1 MEGWWEIM
9 KVKNKA
15 YIRSLAKNILNAN
28 KSRRNILL
36 LAIALTSI
44 LFTSLFSVA
53 LGLGKSMETQTMKT
67 IGTISHGSFKD
78 ISDEDVEI
86 LTHDKDIKD
95 FSVREKVGILDDEKV
110 MAELSYMDK
119 KGFEWSLI
127 EKVKGK
133 FPEKENEVFLD
144 ISTAKKLGYK
154 GEIGEEIEVPFKIE
168 KAYTGEVIEKK
179 SDKFIISGTFQ
190 NPIDSN
196 VGVGQIYLSKAYVD
210 KLSIPKNNS
219 DLEVMLNNSF
229 KIGDKLLKIAE
240 RNGYKVADNPGN
252 LSDKEIRIGVNF
264 AYLLSGDSS
273 FDFKTFLPF
282 LAFLILV
289 IVAGYLIINN
299 IFKISVNEDIKLLG
313 LLKTIGMTKPQI
325 KKLVHLESLAV
336 ALPAIIVGDIVGISI
351 GKIILNKI
359 FANNEMLTDVKLS
372 IIVIILIILFSTA
385 FTLLTVFLS
394 VMRPA
399 RYAAKVSPID
409 ASRYNEIQIKKKY
422 KSEDISLGKLARR
435 QVFSNKFRFISIV
448 LSISLSAVILN
459 SVLTYTGNIDLEK
472 GISDVIA
479 TDYNIASPKYFRYMY
494 SGSEDSIKDNFIDEI
509 ENQKGFKAG
518 GALYYYGYEYDYQD
532 IKIEDNKVAPIL
544 LGIDDYLINKQKFID
559 GEFDKDKWQTGN
571 YIIIGEYGDK
581 KSAFKAGDKIKINV
595 KNKIKEVQV
604 MGKVEY
610 NFSIGLRYFPVIK
623 EDVND
628 ESSPTLGLEY
638 IYMNPNEYKELT
650 GDQSIMSYG
659 FDVEDSEKENFDKLL
674 KSFENNPDFSYDS
687 RDLQIKSFKDFK
699 NLIEFV
705 GYSLSIVLFLISVL
719 NFINIIATEIL
730 RNMVNLSILEAIG
743 MTKRNIKKYLIKK
756 NLIYSISSLVFSFIV
771 MLLVDKF
778 ILIDFMAETKWTSYK
793 FVIMPLILV
802 NFVNIIIGII
812 FTGGFYEKHSQN
824 SLVDRIRSL
833 E

>member
-1 MEGWWEIM
+1 M

-15 YIRSLAKNILNAN
+15 YIVRLSKNILNAN

-78 ISDEDVEI
+78 ICDEDVEI

-133 FPEKENEVFLD
+133 FPEKENEVFID
-144 ISTAKKLGYK
+144 TATVKKLGYK

-168 KAYTGEVIEKK
+168 KPYTGEIIEKK

-196 VGVGQIYLSKAYVD
+196 VGVGQVYLSKAYVD
-210 KLSIPKNNS
+210 KLSLPENNN
-219 DLEVMLNNSF
+219 DVEVMLKNSF
-229 KIGDKLLKIAE
+229 MIRNKLLKIAE
-240 RNGYKVADNPGN
+240 RNGYKVVDDPGN
-252 LSDKEIRIGVNF
+252 LSEKEIRIGVNF
-264 AYLLSGDSS
+264 AYIFSGDSS

-351 GKIILNKI
+351 GKVILNKI
-359 FANNEMLTDVKLS
+359 FAKNEMLTDVKLS
-372 IIVIILIILFSTA
+372 LAVIIIIILFSTA

-409 ASRYNEIQIKKKY
+409 ASRYNENKIKKKY

-435 QVFSNKFRFISIV
+435 QVLSNKFRFISIV

-472 GISDVIA
+472 GISDVIV

-494 SGSEDSIKDNFIDEI
+494 LDSEYGIDKKYIDEI
-509 ENQKGFKAG
+509 EKHKGYKSG
-518 GALYYYGYEYDYQD
+518 GALYSSGYEHTYPK
-532 IKIEDNKVAPIL
+532 IKIEDNKVAPL
-544 LGIDDYLINKQKFID
+544 LFAMDDYLINKQKFID
-559 GEFDKDKWQTGN
+559 GDFDKEKWQTGN
-571 YIIIGEYGDK
+571 YIIIGEHGDK
-581 KSAFKAGDKIKINV
+581 KSAFKTGDKIKINV
-595 KNKIKEVQV
+595 KNRVKEVQV
-604 MGKVEY
+604 MGKIMY
-610 NFSIGLRYFPVIK
+610 NFSNGLRYFPVIK
-623 EDVND
+623 EDIKD

-659 FDVEDSEKENFDKLL
+659 FDVADREKENFNKLL

-687 RDLQIKSFKDFK
+687 RDLQIKSTMEFK
-699 NLIEFV
+699 NLIEFA

-719 NFINIIATEIL
+719 NFINVIATEIL

-743 MTKRNIKKYLIKK
+743 MTKKNIKKYLVKK
-756 NLIYSISSLVFSFIV
+756 NLVYSLCGLIFSFLI
-771 MLLVDKF
+771 MLIVDKF
-778 ILIDFMAETKWTSYK
+778 ILMDFMEQTQWTSYK
-793 FVIMPLILV
+793 FVILPLILV
-802 NFVNIIIGII
+802 NLVNIIIGII
-812 FTGGFYEKHSQN
+812 FTGRFYEKHSNN

>member
-1 MEGWWEIM
+1 MESWWKIM

-15 YIRSLAKNILNAN
+15 YIRHLAKNILNAN

-67 IGTISHGSFKD
+67 IGTISHGSFKEL
-78 ISDEDVEI
+78 SDEDVEI

-95 FSVREKVGILDDEKV
+95 FSVREKVGILDDEKIS
-110 MAELSYMDK
+110 AELSYMDK

-133 FPEKENEVFLD
+133 FPEKENDVFIDLA
-144 ISTAKKLGYK
+144 TAKKLGYK
-154 GEIGEEIEVPFKIE
+154 GEIGEEIEIPYSIE
-168 KAYTGEVIEKK
+168 KPYTGEIIEKK

-210 KLSIPKNNS
+210 KLSLTENNK
-219 DLEVMLNNSF
+219 DLEVMLKNSF
-229 KIGDKLLKIAE
+229 MIKDKLLKIAE
-240 RNGYKVADNPGN
+240 RNGYKVADSPGN

-264 AYLLSGDSS
+264 AYIFSGDSS

-325 KKLVHLESLAV
+325 KKLVHLESIA
-336 ALPAIIVGDIVGISI
+336 ASLPSIIVGDIVGISI

-372 IIVIILIILFSTA
+372 LAVIIIIILFSTA

-409 ASRYNEIQIKKKY
+409 ASKYNETMIKKKY

-448 LSISLSAVILN
+448 LSISLSSVILN

-518 GALYYYGYEYDYQD
+518 GALYYYGYEYSYPD
-532 IKIEDNKVAPIL
+532 IKIEDHKVAPIL

-559 GEFDKDKWQTGN
+559 GVFDKEKWQTGN
-571 YIIIGEYGDK
+571 YVIIGEYGDK

-595 KNKIKEVQV
+595 KNKVKEVQV

-610 NFSIGLRYFPVIK
+610 NFSNGLRYFTVIK
-623 EDVND
+623 EDIND
-628 ESSPTLGLEY
+628 ESSPTLSLGY

-674 KSFENNPDFSYDS
+674 KSFENEPGFSYDS

-719 NFINIIATEIL
+719 NFINVIATEIL

-743 MTKRNIKKYLIKK
+743 MTKKNIKKYLVKK
-756 NLIYSISSLVFSFIV
+756 NLIYSLCGLIFSFII
-771 MLLVDKF
+771 MLLVDKY
-778 ILIDFMAETKWTSYK
+778 ILIGFMEQTQWTSYK
-793 FVIMPLILV
+793 FVIMPLIIV

-812 FTGGFYEKHSQN
+812 FTGKFYEKHSQN

>member
-1 MEGWWEIM
+1 MEGWWKIV
-9 KVKNKA
+9 KVKNRA
-15 YIRSLAKNILNAN
+15 YIRRLAKNILNAN

-53 LGLGKSMETQTMKT
+53 LGLGKSMEVQTMKT
-67 IGTISHGSFKD
+67 VGSISHGSFKEL
-78 ISDEDVEI
+78 SDEDVEI

-95 FSVREKVGILDDEKV
+95 FSVREKVGILDDEKIS
-110 MAELSYMDK
+110 AELSYMDK

-133 FPEKENEVFLD
+133 FPEKENDVFIDLA
-144 ISTAKKLGYK
+144 TAKKLGYK
-154 GEIGEEIEVPFKIE
+154 GEIGEEIEIPYSIE
-168 KAYTGEVIEKK
+168 KPYTGEIIEKK

-210 KLSIPKNNS
+210 KLLLPDTNN
-219 DLEVMLNNSF
+219 DMEVMLKNSF
-229 KIGDKLLKIAE
+229 MIKDKLLNIAE
-240 RNGYKVADNPGN
+240 RNGYKVADSPGN

-264 AYLLSGDSS
+264 AYILSKGDNA
-273 FDFKTFLPF
+273 DFLTFLPA
-282 LAFLILV
+282 LLLLFLIM
-289 IVAGYLIINN
+289 IAGFLIINN
-299 IFKISVNEDIKLLG
+299 IFKISVNEDINLIG
-313 LLKTIGMTKPQI
+313 LLKTIGMTKVQV
-325 KKLVHLESLAV
+325 KKLVHLESFIV
-336 ALPAIIVGDIVGISI
+336 SIPSIIIGNAIGISI

-359 FANNEMLTDVKLS
+359 FSTNVMLANINLS
-372 IIVIILIILFSTA
+372 LALILLVILFSTI

-394 VMRPA
+394 VMSPA
-399 RYAAKVSPID
+399 KYAAKISPID
-409 ASRYNEIQIKKKY
+409 ASKYNETQVKKKY
-422 KSEDISLGKLARR
+422 KSNSISLGKLAKR
-435 QVFSNKFRFISIV
+435 QVFSNKFRFVSIV
-448 LSISLSAVILN
+448 LSMSLSAVILN
-459 SVLTYTGNIDLEK
+459 SVLTYTSNIDLEK
-472 GISDVIA
+472 GISDVIV

-494 SGSEDSIKDNFIDEI
+494 SGSEDGINEKYIGEI
-509 ENQKGFKAG
+509 ENHKGFKSG
-518 GALYYYGYEYDYQD
+518 GALYSYGYEYTYPV

-544 LGIDDYLINKQKFID
+544 LGIDDYLINKQKIID
-559 GEFDKDKWQTGN
+559 GEFDKEKWQTGN
-571 YIIIGEYGDK
+571 YVIIGEYEDK
-581 KSAFKAGDKIKINV
+581 KSAFKAGDKIKIKV
-595 KNKIKEVQV
+595 KNSIKEVQI
-604 MGKVEY
+604 MGKINY
-610 NFSIGLRYFPVIK
+610 NFSDGLRYYPIIQENQF
-623 EDVND
+623 D
-628 ESSPTLGLEY
+628 ESSPELDLEY
-638 IYMNPNEYKELT
+638 FYLNPNLYKELT
-650 GDQSIMSYG
+650 GDNSIMSYG

-674 KSFENNPDFSYDS
+674 KSFENEPGFSYDS

-743 MTKRNIKKYLIKK
+743 MTKQNIKKYLIKK

-771 MLLVDKF
+771 MLLVNKF

-793 FVIMPLILV
+793 FVITPLILV
-802 NFVNIIIGII
+802 NLINIIIGII
-812 FTGGFYEKHSQN
+812 FTGRFYEKHSQN

>member
-1 MEGWWEIM
+1 MESWWEKM

-15 YIRSLAKNILNAN
+15 YIRRLAKSILNAN

-67 IGTISHGSFKD
+67 IGTISHGSFKEL
-78 ISDEDVEI
+78 SDEDINI
-86 LTHDKDIKD
+86 LSKDKDIKE
-95 FSVREKVGILDDEKV
+95 FSIREKVGILDDEKIS
-110 MAELSYMDK
+110 AELSYIDK
-119 KGFEWSLI
+119 NGYKWSLI

-133 FPEKENEVFLD
+133 FPEKENDVFIDLA
-144 ISTAKKLGYK
+144 TAKKLGYK
-154 GEIGEEIEVPFKIE
+154 GEIGEEIEVPYNIE
-168 KAYTGEVIEKK
+168 KPYTGEITEKK
-179 SDKFIISGTFQ
+179 SEKFIISGTFQ

-210 KLSIPKNNS
+210 KLSLPENNK
-219 DLEVMLNNSF
+219 DLEVMLKNAF
-229 KIGDKLLKIAE
+229 MIRDKLLKIAE
-240 RNGYKVADNPGN
+240 RNGYKVVDDPGN
-252 LSDKEIRIGVNF
+252 LSDKEIGIGVNF

-273 FDFKTFLPF
+273 FDFKTFIPF

-325 KKLVHLESLAV
+325 KKLIHLESIA
-336 ALPAIIVGDIVGISI
+336 ASLPSIIVGDIVGISI
-351 GKIILNKI
+351 GKVILNKI

-372 IIVIILIILFSTA
+372 LMVIILIILFSTA

-399 RYAAKVSPID
+399 KYAAKVSPID
-409 ASRYNEIQIKKKY
+409 ASRYNETTIKKKY
-422 KSEDISLGKLARR
+422 MSENISLGKLASR

-494 SGSEDSIKDNFIDEI
+494 SGSEDGIKDNFIDEI

-518 GALYYYGYEYDYQD
+518 GALYYYGYEYAYPD
-532 IKIEDNKVAPIL
+532 IKIENNKVAPIL
-544 LGIDDYLINKQKFID
+544 LGIDDYLINKQKIID
-559 GEFDKDKWQTGN
+559 GEFDKEKWQTGN
-571 YIIIGEYGDK
+571 YVIIGEKIKNNSDYK
-581 KSAFKAGDKIKINV
+581 TGDKIKINV
-595 KNKIKEVQV
+595 KNRVKEVQV

-610 NFSIGLRYFPVIK
+610 NFSNGLRYFPVIK
-623 EDVND
+623 EDIND

-650 GDQSIMSYG
+650 GDNSIMSYG

-674 KSFENNPDFSYDS
+674 KSFENEPGFSYDS

-719 NFINIIATEIL
+719 NFINVIATEIL

-743 MTKRNIKKYLIKK
+743 MTKKNIKKYLVKK
-756 NLIYSISSLVFSFIV
+756 NLIYSLCGLVFSLII

-778 ILIDFMAETKWTSYK
+778 ILIDFMEQTQWTSYK

-812 FTGGFYEKHSQN
+812 FTGRFYEKHSQN

>member
-1 MEGWWEIM
+1 M

-15 YIRSLAKNILNAN
+15 YIRRLAKKILNAN

-67 IGTISHGSFKD
+67 VGTISHGSFKD
-78 ISDEDVEI
+78 ICDEDVEI

-127 EKVKGK
+127 EKFKGE
-133 FPEKENEVFLD
+133 FPEKDNQVFID
-144 ISTAKKLGYK
+144 IATAKKLGYK
-154 GEIGEEIEVPFKIE
+154 GEIGEEIEVPFTIE
-168 KAYTGEVIEKK
+168 KPYTGEIIEKK

-210 KLSIPKNNS
+210 KLSLPENNN
-219 DLEVMLNNSF
+219 DVEVMLKNSF
-229 KIGDKLLKIAE
+229 MIRDKLLKIAE
-240 RNGYKVADNPGN
+240 RNAYKVVDDPGN

-264 AYLLSGDSS
+264 AYIFSDDSS

-325 KKLVHLESLAV
+325 KKLIHLESLAV

-372 IIVIILIILFSTA
+372 LMVIILIILFSTA

-409 ASRYNEIQIKKKY
+409 ASRYNETTIKRKY

-472 GISDVIA
+472 GISDVIV

-494 SGSEDSIKDNFIDEI
+494 LDSEYGIDKKYIDEI
-509 ENQKGFKAG
+509 EKHKGYKSG
-518 GALYYYGYEYDYQD
+518 GALYSSGYEHTYPK
-532 IKIEDNKVAPIL
+532 IKIEDNKVAPL
-544 LGIDDYLINKQKFID
+544 LFGMDDYLINKQKFID
-559 GEFDKDKWQTGN
+559 GEFDKEKWQTGN
-571 YIIIGEYGDK
+571 YIIVGEYANK
-581 KSAFKAGDKIKINV
+581 KSAFKSGDKIKINV
-595 KNKIKEVQV
+595 NNKVKEVQV
-604 MGKVEY
+604 MGKFEY
-610 NFSIGLRYFPVIK
+610 NFSNGLRYFPVIK
-623 EDVND
+623 EDIND
-628 ESSPTLGLEY
+628 ESSPTLDLEY
-638 IYMNPNEYKELT
+638 IYMNPNEYSKLT
-650 GDQSIMSYG
+650 GDKSIMSYG

-674 KSFENNPDFSYDS
+674 KTFENEPDFSYDS
-687 RDLQIKSFKDFK
+687 RDLQIKSTMEFK
-699 NLIEFV
+699 NLIEFA

-719 NFINIIATEIL
+719 NFINVIATEIL

-743 MTKRNIKKYLIKK
+743 MTKKNIKKYLVKK

-771 MLLVDKF
+771 MLLVNKF
-778 ILIDFMAETKWTSYK
+778 ILIDFMEQTQWTSYK

-802 NFVNIIIGII
+802 NFVNIIIGIL
-812 FTGGFYEKHSQN
+812 FTGRFYEKHSQN

>member
-1 MEGWWEIM
+1 M

-15 YIRSLAKNILNAN
+15 YIVRLSKSILNAN

-67 IGTISHGSFKD
+67 VGTISHGSFKEL
-78 ISDEDVEI
+78 S
-86 LTHDKDIKD
+86 DKDINILSKD
-95 FSVREKVGILDDEKV
+95 KDLKKFSIREKVGILDDEKIS
-110 MAELSYMDK
+110 AELSYMDK

-133 FPEKENEVFLD
+133 FPEKENEIFIDLA
-144 ISTAKKLGYK
+144 TAKKLGYK
-154 GEIGEEIEVPFKIE
+154 GEIGEVIEVPFNIE
-168 KAYTGEVIEKK
+168 KPYTGEIIEKK

-190 NPIDSN
+190 SPIDSN

-210 KLSIPKNNS
+210 KLSLPENNK
-219 DLEVMLNNSF
+219 DVEVMLKNSF
-229 KIGDKLLKIAE
+229 MIRDKLLKIAE
-240 RNGYKVADNPGN
+240 RNGYKVADNLGN
-252 LSDKEIRIGVNF
+252 LSGNEIRIGVNF
-264 AYLLSGDSS
+264 AYLFSGDSS
-273 FDFKTFLPF
+273 VDFNTFLPY

-289 IVAGYLIINN
+289 MVAGYLIINN

-372 IIVIILIILFSTA
+372 LMVIILIILFSTA

-409 ASRYNEIQIKKKY
+409 ASRYNETTIKKKY
-422 KSEDISLGKLARR
+422 KSENISLGKLARR

-459 SVLTYTGNIDLEK
+459 SVLTYTSNIDLEK
-472 GISDVIA
+472 GISDVIV

-494 SGSEDSIKDNFIDEI
+494 SGSEDGIKDNFIDEI

-518 GALYYYGYEYDYQD
+518 GALYYYGYEYAYPD

-544 LGIDDYLINKQKFID
+544 LGIDDYLINKEKFIE
-559 GEFDKDKWQTGN
+559 GEFNKDKYNNGS
-571 YIIIGEYGDK
+571 YVIVGEDSDK
-581 KSAFKAGDKIKINV
+581 KSSFKAGDKIKIKV
-595 KNKIKEVQV
+595 KNSIKEVQII
-604 MGKVEY
+604 GKINY
-610 NFSIGLRYFPVIK
+610 NFSNGLRYYPIIQENQF
-623 EDVND
+623 D
-628 ESSPTLGLEY
+628 ESSPELDLEY
-638 IYMNPNEYKELT
+638 FYLNPNLYKELT
-650 GDQSIMSYG
+650 GDKSIMSYG
-659 FDVEDSEKENFDKLL
+659 FDVADREKENFDKLL
-674 KSFENNPDFSYDS
+674 KSFENEPGFSYDS
-687 RDLQIKSFKDFK
+687 RDLQIKSTMEFK
-699 NLIEFV
+699 NLIEFA
-705 GYSLSIVLFLISVL
+705 GYSLSIVLFLISAL
-719 NFINIIATEIL
+719 NFINVIATEIL

-743 MTKRNIKKYLIKK
+743 MTKKNIKKYLVKK
-756 NLIYSISSLVFSFIV
+756 NLIYSLCGLVFSFII
-771 MLLVDKF
+771 MLLVDKY
-778 ILIDFMAETKWTSYK
+778 ILIDFMEQTKWTSYK

-802 NFVNIIIGII
+802 NLVNIIIGII
-812 FTGGFYEKHSQN
+812 FTDRFYEKHSQN

>member
-1 MEGWWEIM
+1 M

-15 YIRSLAKNILNAN
+15 YIRHLAKNILNAN

-67 IGTISHGSFKD
+67 VGSISHGSFKEL
-78 ISDEDVEI
+78 SDEDVEI

-95 FSVREKVGILDDEKV
+95 FSVRKKVGILDDEKIS
-110 MAELSYMDK
+110 AELSYMDK

-133 FPEKENEVFLD
+133 FPEKENDVFIDLA
-144 ISTAKKLGYK
+144 TAKKLGYK
-154 GEIGEEIEVPFKIE
+154 GEIGEEIEIPYSIE
-168 KAYTGEVIEKK
+168 KPYTGEIIEKK

-210 KLSIPKNNS
+210 KLLLPDTNN
-219 DLEVMLNNSF
+219 DMEVMLKNSF
-229 KIGDKLLKIAE
+229 MIKDKLLKIAD
-240 RNGYKVADNPGN
+240 RNGYKVADSPGN

-264 AYLLSGDSS
+264 AYILSRGDNA
-273 FDFKTFLPF
+273 DFLIFLPA
-282 LAFLILV
+282 LLLLILV
-289 IVAGYLIINN
+289 MIAGFLIINN
-299 IFKISVNEDIKLLG
+299 IFKISVNEDINLIG
-313 LLKTIGMTKPQI
+313 LLKTIGMTKVQV
-325 KKLVHLESLAV
+325 KKLVHLESFIV
-336 ALPAIIVGDIVGISI
+336 SIPSIIIGNAIGISI

-359 FANNEMLTDVKLS
+359 FSTNVMLANINLS
-372 IIVIILIILFSTA
+372 LALILLVILFSTI
-385 FTLLTVFLS
+385 FTLLTVLLS

-409 ASRYNEIQIKKKY
+409 ASKYNETQVKKKY
-422 KSEDISLGKLARR
+422 KSNSISLGKLAKR

-448 LSISLSAVILN
+448 ISISLSAVILN

-494 SGSEDSIKDNFIDEI
+494 SGSEDGIKDNFIDKI

-518 GALYYYGYEYDYQD
+518 GALYSYGYEYSFPS
-532 IKIEDNKVAPIL
+532 IKIEDHKVAPIL
-544 LGIDDYLINKQKFID
+544 FGMDEFLINKQKFID

-571 YIIIGEYGDK
+571 YVIIGEYGDK
-581 KSAFKAGDKIKINV
+581 KSAFKAGDKIKIKV
-595 KNKIKEVQV
+595 KNSIKEVQI
-604 MGKVEY
+604 MGKINY
-610 NFSIGLRYFPVIK
+610 NFSDGLRYYPIIQENQF
-623 EDVND
+623 D
-628 ESSPTLGLEY
+628 ESSPELDLEY
-638 IYMNPNEYKELT
+638 FYLNPNLYKELT
-650 GDQSIMSYG
+650 GDNSIMSYG
-659 FDVEDSEKENFDKLL
+659 FDVEDNEKENFDKLL
-674 KSFENNPDFSYDS
+674 KSFENEPGFSYDS

-719 NFINIIATEIL
+719 NFINVIATEIL

-743 MTKRNIKKYLIKK
+743 TTKKNIKKYLVKK
-756 NLIYSISSLVFSFIV
+756 NLIYSLCGLVFSFII
-771 MLLVDKF
+771 MLLVDKY
-778 ILIDFMAETKWTSYK
+778 ILIGFMEQTKWTSYK

-802 NFVNIIIGII
+802 NLVNIIIGII
-812 FTGGFYEKHSQN
+812 FTGKFYEKHSQN
-824 SLVDRIRSL
+824 SLVERIRSL

>member
-1 MEGWWEIM
+1 M

-15 YIRSLAKNILNAN
+15 YIRHLAKSILNAN

-67 IGTISHGSFKD
+67 IGTISHGSFKEL
-78 ISDEDVEI
+78 SDEDVEI

-95 FSVREKVGILDDEKV
+95 FSVREKVGILDDEKIS
-110 MAELSYMDK
+110 AELSYMDK

-127 EKVKGK
+127 EKVKGR
-133 FPEKENEVFLD
+133 FPEKENDVFIDLA
-144 ISTAKKLGYK
+144 TAKKLGYK
-154 GEIGEEIEVPFKIE
+154 GEIGEEIEIPYSIE
-168 KAYTGEVIEKK
+168 KPYTGEIIEKK

-219 DLEVMLNNSF
+219 DLGVMLNNSF

-240 RNGYKVADNPGN
+240 RNGYKVVDNPGN
-252 LSDKEIRIGVNF
+252 LSEKEIRIGVNF

-325 KKLVHLESLAV
+325 KRLIHLESLAV
-336 ALPAIIVGDIVGISI
+336 ALPSIIIGDIIGISI

-359 FANNEMLTDVKLS
+359 FASNEMLTDVKLS
-372 IIVIILIILFSTA
+372 LTVMVLIILFSTA

-409 ASRYNEIQIKKKY
+409 ASRYNETTIKKKY

-472 GISDVIA
+472 GISDVIV

-494 SGSEDSIKDNFIDEI
+494 SGSEDGIKDNFIDEI

-518 GALYYYGYEYDYQD
+518 GALYYYGYEYAYPD

-544 LGIDDYLINKQKFID
+544 FGIDDYLINKYNITD
-559 GEFDKDKWQTGN
+559 GDYDKDKWQRGN
-571 YIIIGEYGDK
+571 YVIIGEKIRNDSDYK
-581 KSAFKAGDKIKINV
+581 IGDKIRINV
-595 KNKIKEVQV
+595 NNKIKEVQV

-610 NFSIGLRYFPVIK
+610 NFSNGLRYFPVIK
-623 EDVND
+623 EDIND

-638 IYMNPNEYKELT
+638 IYMNPNEYKELI
-650 GDQSIMSYG
+650 GDKSIMSYG
-659 FDVEDSEKENFDKLL
+659 FDVEDSENENFDKLL

-743 MTKRNIKKYLIKK
+743 MTKQNIKKYLIKK

-771 MLLVDKF
+771 MLLVNKF

-802 NFVNIIIGII
+802 NLVNIIIGII
-812 FTGGFYEKHSQN
+812 FTGRFYEKHSQN

>member
-1 MEGWWEIM
+1 MR
-9 KVKNKA
+9 VKNKA
-15 YIRSLAKNILNAN
+15 YIRRLSKSILNAN

-67 IGTISHGSFKD
+67 IGTISHGSFKELSDKD
-78 ISDEDVEI
+78 ISI
-86 LTHDKDIKD
+86 LSKDKDIKE
-95 FSVREKVGILDDEKV
+95 FSIREKVGILDDEKIS
-110 MAELSYMDK
+110 AELSYIDNN
-119 KGFEWSLI
+119 GFEWSLI

-133 FPEKENEVFLD
+133 FPEKENDVFIDLA
-144 ISTAKKLGYK
+144 TAKKLGYK
-154 GEIGEEIEVPFKIE
+154 GEIGEEIEVPFTIE
-168 KAYTGEVIEKK
+168 KPYTGEIIEKK
-179 SDKFIISGTFQ
+179 TDKFIISGTFQ

-210 KLSIPKNNS
+210 KLSLPQNNN
-219 DLEVMLNNSF
+219 DVEVMLKNSF
-229 KIGDKLLKIAE
+229 MIRDKLLKIAE
-240 RNGYKVADNPGN
+240 RNGYKVVDDPGN
-252 LSDKEIRIGVNF
+252 LSYKEIRIGVNF

-351 GKIILNKI
+351 GKVILNKI

-372 IIVIILIILFSTA
+372 LMVIILIILFSTV

-409 ASRYNEIQIKKKY
+409 ASRYNETTIKKKY
-422 KSEDISLGKLARR
+422 KSENISLSKLARR

-494 SGSEDSIKDNFIDEI
+494 SGSEDGIKDNFIDEI
-509 ENQKGFKAG
+509 ENQKGFKEG
-518 GALYYYGYEYDYQD
+518 GALYYYGYEYSYPD
-532 IKIEDNKVAPIL
+532 IKIEDHKVAPIL

-559 GEFDKDKWQTGN
+559 GVFDKEKWQTGN
-571 YIIIGEYGDK
+571 YVIIGEYGDK

-595 KNKIKEVQV
+595 KNKVKEVQV
-604 MGKVEY
+604 MGKIMY
-610 NFSIGLRYFPVIK
+610 NFSNGLRYFPVIK
-623 EDVND
+623 EDKNN
-628 ESSPTLGLEY
+628 ELSPTLNLEY

-659 FDVEDSEKENFDKLL
+659 FDVEDNEKENFDKLL
-674 KSFENNPDFSYDS
+674 KSFENEPGFSYDS
-687 RDLQIKSFKDFK
+687 RDLQIKSTMEFKS
-699 NLIEFV
+699 LIEFA

-719 NFINIIATEIL
+719 NFINVIATEIL

-743 MTKRNIKKYLIKK
+743 MTKKNIKKYLVKK
-756 NLIYSISSLVFSFIV
+756 NLIYSLCGLIFSFLI

-778 ILIDFMAETKWTSYK
+778 ILMDFMEQTQWTSYK

-802 NFVNIIIGII
+802 NSVNIIIGII
-812 FTGGFYEKHSQN
+812 FTGRFYEKHSNN

>member
-1 MEGWWEIM
+1 MEGWWEKM

-15 YIRSLAKNILNAN
+15 YIVRLSKNILNAN

-67 IGTISHGSFKD
+67 VGSISHGSFKELSNKD
-78 ISDEDVEI
+78 IEVLSK
-86 LTHDKDIKD
+86 DKDIKE
-95 FSVREKVGILDDEKV
+95 FSIIEKVGILDDEKIT
-110 MAELSYMDK
+110 AELSYMDK
-119 KGFEWSLI
+119 NGFEWSLI

-133 FPEKENEVFLD
+133 LPEKEKDVFIDLA
-144 ISTAKKLGYK
+144 TAKKLGYK
-154 GEIGEEIEVPFKIE
+154 GEIGEEIEIPYNIE
-168 KAYTGEVIEKK
+168 KPYIGEIIEKR
-179 SDKFIISGTFQ
+179 SEKFIISGTFQ
-190 NPIDSN
+190 NPINSN

-210 KLSIPKNNS
+210 KLSLPENNK
-219 DLEVMLNNSF
+219 DLEVILKNSF
-229 KIGDKLLKIAE
+229 MIRDKLLKIAD
-240 RNGYKVADNPGN
+240 RNGYKVADNPGV
-252 LSDKEIRIGVNF
+252 LLDKEVRIGVNF
-264 AYLLSGDSS
+264 AYLLSGDNS
-273 FDFKTFLPF
+273 FDFNTFLPY

-289 IVAGYLIINN
+289 MVAGYLIINN

-325 KKLVHLESLAV
+325 KKLVHLQSIAASL
-336 ALPAIIVGDIVGISI
+336 PSIIVGDIVGISI

-372 IIVIILIILFSTA
+372 LTVIILIILFSTV

-394 VMRPA
+394 VMKPA

-409 ASRYNEIQIKKKY
+409 ASRYNETTIKKKY
-422 KSEDISLGKLARR
+422 KSENISLGKLARR
-435 QVFSNKFRFISIV
+435 QVFSNKFRFISII
-448 LSISLSAVILN
+448 LSMSLSAVILN

-472 GISDVIA
+472 GISDVIS

-494 SGSEDSIKDNFIDEI
+494 LGSEEGIDKTFIDKI

-518 GALYYYGYEYDYQD
+518 GALYYYGYEYAYPS

-559 GEFDKDKWQTGN
+559 GEFDKNKWKTGN
-571 YIIIGEYGDK
+571 YVIIGEYGDK
-581 KSAFKAGDKIKINV
+581 KSSFKTGDKIKINV

-604 MGKVEY
+604 MGKFEY
-610 NFSIGLRYFPVIK
+610 NFSNGLRYFPVIK
-623 EDVND
+623 ENIND
-628 ESSPTLGLEY
+628 QSSPTLGLEY
-638 IYMNPNEYKELT
+638 IYMNPNEYNKLT
-650 GDQSIMSYG
+650 GDESIMSYG
-659 FDVEDSEKENFDKLL
+659 FDVEDSEKENFDELL
-674 KSFENNPDFSYDS
+674 KSFENDPGFSYDS
-687 RDLQIKSFKDFK
+687 RELQIKSIMDFK
-699 NLIEFV
+699 NLIEFA

-719 NFINIIATEIL
+719 NFINVIATEIL

-743 MTKRNIKKYLIKK
+743 MTKKNIKKYLVKK
-756 NLIYSISSLVFSFIV
+756 NLIYSLCGLVFSFII
-771 MLLVDKF
+771 MLLVDKY
-778 ILIDFMAETKWTSYK
+778 ILIGFMEQTKWTSYK

-802 NFVNIIIGII
+802 NCVNIIIGIL
-812 FTGGFYEKHSQN
+812 FTGRFYKKHSQN

>member
-1 MEGWWEIM
+1 MESWWKIM

-15 YIRSLAKNILNAN
+15 YIRHLAKNILNTN

-53 LGLGKSMETQTMKT
+53 LGLGKSMENQTMKT
-67 IGTISHGSFKD
+67 IGTISHGSFKEL
-78 ISDEDVEI
+78 S
-86 LTHDKDIKD
+86 DKDINILSKD
-95 FSVREKVGILDDEKV
+95 KDIEELSIIEKVGILDDEKV

-133 FPEKENEVFLD
+133 FPEKENDVFIDLA
-144 ISTAKKLGYK
+144 TAKKLGYK
-154 GEIGEEIEVPFKIE
+154 GEIGEEIEVPFTIE
-168 KAYTGEVIEKK
+168 KPYTGEIIKNRSE
-179 SDKFIISGTFQ
+179 KFIISGTFQ

-196 VGVGQIYLSKAYVD
+196 VGVGQIYLSKAYID
-210 KLSIPKNNS
+210 KLLLPENNK
-219 DLEVMLNNSF
+219 DLEVMLKNSF
-229 KIGDKLLKIAE
+229 MIRDKLLKIAE
-240 RNGYKVADNPGN
+240 RNGYKVVDYPGN

-289 IVAGYLIINN
+289 MVAGYLIINN

-325 KKLVHLESLAV
+325 KKLVHLESLA
-336 ALPAIIVGDIVGISI
+336 ASLPAIIVGDIVGISI
-351 GKIILNKI
+351 GKVILNKI
-359 FANNEMLTDVKLS
+359 FASNEMLIDVKLS
-372 IIVIILIILFSTA
+372 LAVIILIILFSTA

-409 ASRYNEIQIKKKY
+409 ASRYNEIEIKKKY

-472 GISDVIA
+472 GVSDVIT

-494 SGSEDSIKDNFIDEI
+494 LGSEEGIDKKFIDEI
-509 ENQKGFKAG
+509 ENYKGFKSG
-518 GALYYYGYEYDYQD
+518 GALYSSGYEHTYPK
-532 IKIEDNKVAPIL
+532 IKIEDNKVAPL
-544 LGIDDYLINKQKFID
+544 LFGMDDYLINKQKFID
-559 GEFDKDKWQTGN
+559 GDFDKEKWQTGN
-571 YIIIGEYGDK
+571 YIIIGEQGDK
-581 KSAFKAGDKIKINV
+581 KSAFKTGDRIKINV
-595 KNKIKEVQV
+595 KNKVKEVQV
-604 MGKVEY
+604 MGKIDY
-610 NFSIGLRYFPVIK
+610 NFSNGLRYFLVVK
-623 EDVND
+623 EDIND

-638 IYMNPNEYKELT
+638 IYMNPTEYKELT
-650 GDQSIMSYG
+650 GDRSIMSYG

-674 KSFENNPDFSYDS
+674 KSFENESGFSYDS

-699 NLIEFV
+699 NLIEFA

-719 NFINIIATEIL
+719 NFINVIATEIL

-743 MTKRNIKKYLIKK
+743 MTKKNIKKYLVKK
-756 NLIYSISSLVFSFIV
+756 NLIYSLGGLVFSFII
-771 MLLVDKF
+771 MLLVDKY
-778 ILIDFMAETKWTSYK
+778 ILIGFMEQTKWTSYK

-812 FTGGFYEKHSQN
+812 FTGRFYEKHSRD
-824 SLVDRIRSL
+824 SLVDRIRDL
-833 E
+833 

>member
-67 IGTISHGSFKD
+67 VGTISHGSFKD
-78 ISDEDVEI
+78 ISDEDIEI
-86 LTHDKDIKD
+86 LTQDKDIKD

-133 FPEKENEVFLD
+133 FPEKENQVFID
-144 ISTAKKLGYK
+144 IATAKKLGYK

-168 KAYTGEVIEKK
+168 KAYTGEIIEKK

-210 KLSIPKNNS
+210 KLSLPENNN
-219 DLEVMLNNSF
+219 DVEVMLKNSF
-229 KIGDKLLKIAE
+229 MIRDKLLKIAE
-240 RNGYKVADNPGN
+240 RNGYKVVDDPGN
-252 LSDKEIRIGVNF
+252 LSEKEIRIGVNF
-264 AYLLSGDSS
+264 AYIFSGDSS

-351 GKIILNKI
+351 GKVILNKI

-372 IIVIILIILFSTA
+372 LAVIIIIILFSTA

-409 ASRYNEIQIKKKY
+409 ASKYNETTIKKKY
-422 KSEDISLGKLARR
+422 KSENISLSKLARR

-494 SGSEDSIKDNFIDEI
+494 SGSEDGIKDNFIDEI

-518 GALYYYGYEYDYQD
+518 GALYYYGYEYDYPD

-581 KSAFKAGDKIKINV
+581 KSAFKLGDKIKINV
-595 KNKIKEVQV
+595 NNKVKEVQV

-610 NFSIGLRYFPVIK
+610 NFSNGLRYFSVIK
-623 EDVND
+623 EDIND
-628 ESSPTLGLEY
+628 ESSPTLDLEY

-650 GDQSIMSYG
+650 GDKSIMSYG
-659 FDVEDSEKENFDKLL
+659 FDVEDSEKENFDNLL
-674 KSFENNPDFSYDS
+674 KTFENEPDFSYDS
-687 RDLQIKSFKDFK
+687 RDLQIKSTMEFK
-699 NLIEFV
+699 NLIEFA
-705 GYSLSIVLFLISVL
+705 GYSLSIVLFLISVF
-719 NFINIIATEIL
+719 NFINVIATEIL

-743 MTKRNIKKYLIKK
+743 MTKKNIKKYLVKK
-756 NLIYSISSLVFSFIV
+756 NLIYSLCGLVFSFII

-778 ILIDFMAETKWTSYK
+778 ILMDFMEQTQWTSYK
-793 FVIMPLILV
+793 FIIMPLILV

-812 FTGGFYEKHSQN
+812 FTGKFYEKHSQN

>member
-67 IGTISHGSFKD
+67 IGTISHGSFKEL
-78 ISDEDVEI
+78 SDKDVKI
-86 LTHDKDIKD
+86 LAHDKDIKN
-95 FSVREKVGILDDEKV
+95 FSIRDKVGILDDEKV
-110 MAELSYMDK
+110 SAELSYMDK

-127 EKVKGK
+127 EKIKGK
-133 FPEKENEVFLD
+133 FPEKENEIFID

-168 KAYTGEVIEKK
+168 KPYTGEIIEKK

-210 KLSIPKNNS
+210 KLSLPENNK
-219 DLEVMLNNSF
+219 DVEVMLNNSF
-229 KIGDKLLKIAE
+229 MIRDKLLKIAE
-240 RNGYKVADNPGN
+240 RNGYKVVDDPGN

-264 AYLLSGDSS
+264 AYLLSGDKS
-273 FDFKTFLPF
+273 FDFNTFLPY

-289 IVAGYLIINN
+289 MVAGYLIINN

-325 KKLVHLESLAV
+325 KRLVHFESLAV
-336 ALPAIIVGDIVGISI
+336 ALPSIIVGDIVGISI

-359 FANNEMLTDVKLS
+359 FVSNEMLTNVKLS
-372 IIVIILIILFSTA
+372 PAVIILIILFSTA

-409 ASRYNEIQIKKKY
+409 ASRYNEIEIINKY

-472 GISDVIA
+472 GISDVII

-494 SGSEDSIKDNFIDEI
+494 LGSEEGIDKKFIDEI
-509 ENQKGFKAG
+509 ENHKGFKG
-518 GALYYYGYEYDYQD
+518 GGSLYYYGYEYDYPD
-532 IKIEDNKVAPIL
+532 IKIEDYKVAPIL
-544 LGIDDYLINKQKFID
+544 FVIDDYLISKQKIID
-559 GEFDKDKWQTGN
+559 GEFDKEKWQRGN

-581 KSAFKAGDKIKINV
+581 KSEFKTGDKIKINL

-604 MGKVEY
+604 MGKFEY
-610 NFSIGLRYFPVIK
+610 NFSNGLRYFPVIK
-623 EDVND
+623 EDIND
-628 ESSPTLGLEY
+628 ESSPTLSLEY
-638 IYMNPNEYKELT
+638 IYMNSNLYKELI

-659 FDVEDSEKENFDKLL
+659 FDVANSEKENFDKLL

-719 NFINIIATEIL
+719 NFINVISTEIL

-743 MTKRNIKKYLIKK
+743 MTKKNIKKYLVKK
-756 NLIYSISSLVFSFIV
+756 NLIYSLCGLVFSFII

-778 ILIDFMAETKWTSYK
+778 ILMDFMEQTQWTSYK
-793 FVIMPLILV
+793 FVIMPLIIV

-812 FTGGFYEKHSQN
+812 FTGRFYEKHSQN

>member
-1 MEGWWEIM
+1 MEGWWKIM

-15 YIRSLAKNILNAN
+15 YIRRLAKNILNAN

-67 IGTISHGSFKD
+67 IGTISHGSFKELSDKD
-78 ISDEDVEI
+78 ISI
-86 LTHDKDIKD
+86 LSKDKDIKE
-95 FSVREKVGILDDEKV
+95 FSIREKVGILDDEKIS
-110 MAELSYMDK
+110 AELSYIDNN
-119 KGFEWSLI
+119 GFEWSLI

-133 FPEKENEVFLD
+133 FPEKENDVFIDLA
-144 ISTAKKLGYK
+144 TAKKLGYK
-154 GEIGEEIEVPFKIE
+154 GEIGEEIEVPFTIE
-168 KAYTGEVIEKK
+168 KPYTGEIIKK
-179 SDKFIISGTFQ
+179 RSDKFIISGTFQ

-210 KLSIPKNNS
+210 KLSLPENNK
-219 DLEVMLNNSF
+219 DLEVMLKNSF
-229 KIGDKLLKIAE
+229 MIRDKLIKIAE
-240 RNGYKVADNPGN
+240 RNGYKVVDDPGN

-264 AYLLSGDSS
+264 AYIFSGDSS

-289 IVAGYLIINN
+289 MVAGYLIINN

-336 ALPAIIVGDIVGISI
+336 ALPSIIIGDIIGISI

-359 FANNEMLTDVKLS
+359 FASNEMLTDVKLS
-372 IIVIILIILFSTA
+372 LTVMVLIILFSTA

-409 ASRYNEIQIKKKY
+409 ASRYNETTIKKKY
-422 KSEDISLGKLARR
+422 KSENISLGKLARR

-472 GISDVIA
+472 GISDVIV

-494 SGSEDSIKDNFIDEI
+494 SGRDDEINKDFIDEI
-509 ENQKGFKAG
+509 EDQKGFKAG
-518 GALYYYGYEYDYQD
+518 GALYSYGYEYDYPD
-532 IKIEDNKVAPIL
+532 IKIEDHKVAPIL
-544 LGIDDYLINKQKFID
+544 LGIDDYLIDKQKFID
-559 GEFDKDKWQTGN
+559 GEFDKEKWQTGN
-571 YIIIGEYGDK
+571 YIIIGEFGNK
-581 KSAFKAGDKIKINV
+581 KSSFKAGDKIKINL
-595 KNKIKEVQV
+595 KNKVKKVQV

-610 NFSIGLRYFPVIK
+610 NFSNGLRYFPVIK
-623 EDVND
+623 EDIND

-638 IYMNPNEYKELT
+638 IYMKPNEYKELT
-650 GDQSIMSYG
+650 GDKSIMSYG

-674 KSFENNPDFSYDS
+674 KTFENEPDFSYDS

-719 NFINIIATEIL
+719 NFINVIATEIL

-743 MTKRNIKKYLIKK
+743 MTKKNIKKYLVKK
-756 NLIYSISSLVFSFIV
+756 NLIYSLCGLVFSFII
-771 MLLVDKF
+771 MLLVDNF
-778 ILIDFMAETKWTSYK
+778 ILMDFMAATKWTSYK

-812 FTGGFYEKHSQN
+812 FTGRFYEKHSQN

>member
-1 MEGWWEIM
+1 M

-15 YIRSLAKNILNAN
+15 YIRHLAKNILNVN

-67 IGTISHGSFKD
+67 IGTISHGSFKEL
-78 ISDEDVEI
+78 SDEDVEI

-95 FSVREKVGILDDEKV
+95 FSVREKVGILDDEKIS
-110 MAELSYMDK
+110 AELSYMDK

-133 FPEKENEVFLD
+133 FPEKENDVFIDLA
-144 ISTAKKLGYK
+144 TAKKLGYK
-154 GEIGEEIEVPFKIE
+154 DEIGEEIEIPYSIE
-168 KAYTGEVIEKK
+168 KPYTGEIIEKK

-210 KLSIPKNNS
+210 KLLLPDTNN
-219 DLEVMLNNSF
+219 DMEVMLKNSF
-229 KIGDKLLKIAE
+229 MIRDKLLKIAE
-240 RNGYKVADNPGN
+240 RNAYKVVDDPGN
-252 LSDKEIRIGVNF
+252 LSNKEIRIGVNF
-264 AYLLSGDSS
+264 AYIFSGDSS

-289 IVAGYLIINN
+289 MVAGYLIINN

-325 KKLVHLESLAV
+325 KRLIHLESLAV

-351 GKIILNKI
+351 GKVILNKI

-372 IIVIILIILFSTA
+372 LMVIILIILFSTT

-409 ASRYNEIQIKKKY
+409 ASRYNETTIKKKY
-422 KSEDISLGKLARR
+422 KSENISLGKLARR
-435 QVFSNKFRFISIV
+435 QVFSNKFRFVSIV
-448 LSISLSAVILN
+448 LSMSLSAVILN

-494 SGSEDSIKDNFIDEI
+494 LGSEEGIDNKFIDEI
-509 ENQKGFKAG
+509 ENYRGFKAG
-518 GALYYYGYEYDYQD
+518 GAIYYYGYEYSYPD
-532 IKIEDNKVAPIL
+532 IKIEDKKVAPIL
-544 LGIDDYLINKQKFID
+544 LGIDDYLINKQKIID
-559 GEFDKDKWQTGN
+559 GEFDKEKWKTGN
-571 YIIIGEYGDK
+571 YVIIGEYGDK

-595 KNKIKEVQV
+595 NNKVKEVQV

-610 NFSIGLRYFPVIK
+610 NFSNGLRYFPVIK
-623 EDVND
+623 EDIND
-628 ESSPTLGLEY
+628 ESSPTLSLEY

-659 FDVEDSEKENFDKLL
+659 FDVDDSEKENFDNLL
-674 KSFENNPDFSYDS
+674 KTFENEPDFSYDS
-687 RDLQIKSFKDFK
+687 RDLQIKSTMEFK
-699 NLIEFV
+699 NLIEFA

-719 NFINIIATEIL
+719 NFINVIATEIL

-743 MTKRNIKKYLIKK
+743 MTKKNIKKYLVKK
-756 NLIYSISSLVFSFIV
+756 SLIYSLCGLVFSFII

-778 ILIDFMAETKWTSYK
+778 ILLDFMEQTKWTSYK
-793 FVIMPLILV
+793 FVIMPLIIV
-802 NFVNIIIGII
+802 NLVNIIIGII
-812 FTGGFYEKHSQN
+812 FTGRFYEKHSQN

>member
-1 MEGWWEIM
+1 M

-15 YIRSLAKNILNAN
+15 YIRCLAKNILNAN
-28 KSRRNILL
+28 KSRRNILF

-67 IGTISHGSFKD
+67 IGTISHGSFKELSDKD
-78 ISDEDVEI
+78 ISI
-86 LTHDKDIKD
+86 LSKDKDIKE
-95 FSVREKVGILDDEKV
+95 FSIREKVGILDDEKV
-110 MAELSYMDK
+110 TAELSYMDK

-127 EKVKGK
+127 ERVKGK
-133 FPEKENEVFLD
+133 FPKKENDVFIDLA
-144 ISTAKKLGYK
+144 TAKKLGYK
-154 GEIGEEIEVPFKIE
+154 GEIGEEIEVPFTIE
-168 KAYTGEVIEKK
+168 KSYTGEIIEKK

-210 KLSIPKNNS
+210 KLLLPDTNN
-219 DLEVMLNNSF
+219 DMEVMLKNSF
-229 KIGDKLLKIAE
+229 MIRNKLLKIAE
-240 RNGYKVADNPGN
+240 KNGYKVADDPGN
-252 LSDKEIRIGVNF
+252 LSEKEIRIGVNF
-264 AYLLSGDSS
+264 AYIFSGDSS

-372 IIVIILIILFSTA
+372 LMVIILIILFSTA

-409 ASRYNEIQIKKKY
+409 ASRYNETTIKKKY
-422 KSEDISLGKLARR
+422 KSENISLGKLARR
-435 QVFSNKFRFISIV
+435 QVFSNKIRFISII
-448 LSISLSAVILN
+448 LSMSLSAVILN

-472 GISDVIA
+472 GISDVIT
-479 TDYNIASPKYFRYMY
+479 TDYNIASSKYFRYMY
-494 SGSEDSIKDNFIDEI
+494 LSSEEGIDKKFIDEI
-509 ENQKGFKAG
+509 ENYKGFKSG
-518 GALYYYGYEYDYQD
+518 GALYYYGHEYDYPD

-559 GEFDKDKWQTGN
+559 GEFDRDKWQTGN
-571 YIIIGEYGDK
+571 YIIIGEYGNK
-581 KSAFKAGDKIKINV
+581 KSAFKVGDKIKINV
-595 KNKIKEVQV
+595 KNKVKEVQV

-610 NFSIGLRYFPVIK
+610 NFSNGLRYFPVIK
-623 EDVND
+623 EDIND
-628 ESSPTLGLEY
+628 ESSPTLSLEY
-638 IYMNPNEYKELT
+638 IYMNPNEYSKLT
-650 GDQSIMSYG
+650 GDKSIMSYG
-659 FDVEDSEKENFDKLL
+659 FDVEDSEKENFDNLL
-674 KSFENNPDFSYDS
+674 KTFENEPDFSYDS
-687 RDLQIKSFKDFK
+687 RDLQIKSTMEFK
-699 NLIEFV
+699 NLIEFA

-719 NFINIIATEIL
+719 NFINVIATEIL

-743 MTKRNIKKYLIKK
+743 MTKKNIKKYLVKK
-756 NLIYSISSLVFSFIV
+756 NLIYSLCGLVFSFII

-778 ILIDFMAETKWTSYK
+778 ILMDFMEQTQWTSYK
-793 FVIMPLILV
+793 FVIIPLILV

-812 FTGGFYEKHSQN
+812 FTGRFYEKHSQN

>member
-1 MEGWWEIM
+1 M

-15 YIRSLAKNILNAN
+15 YIRRLAKNILNAN

-53 LGLGKSMETQTMKT
+53 LGLGKSMESQTMKS
-67 IGTISHGSFKD
+67 IGTVSHGSFKELSDKD
-78 ISDEDVEI
+78 INI
-86 LTHDKDIKD
+86 LTKDKDIKE
-95 FSVREKVGILDDEKV
+95 FSIREKVGILDDEKIS
-110 MAELSYMDK
+110 AELSYVDK
-119 KGFEWSLI
+119 NGYEWSLI

-133 FPEKENEVFLD
+133 FPEKEKEVFID
-144 ISTAKKLGYK
+144 IATAKKLGYEGK
-154 GEIGEEIEVPFKIE
+154 IGEEIEIPFNIE
-168 KAYTGEVIEKK
+168 KPYIGEIIEKR

-210 KLSIPKNNS
+210 KLSLPENNK
-219 DLEVMLNNSF
+219 DLEVMLKNSF
-229 KIGDKLLKIAE
+229 MIRDKLLKIAE
-240 RNGYKVADNPGN
+240 RNGYKIADNPGN
-252 LSDKEIRIGVNF
+252 LSDKEIRLGINF
-264 AYLLSGDSS
+264 AYLLSGDNS

-289 IVAGYLIINN
+289 MFAGYLIINN

-325 KKLVHLESLAV
+325 KKLVHFESLAV
-336 ALPAIIVGDIVGISI
+336 ALPSIVVGDIVGISI

-372 IIVIILIILFSTA
+372 LALVILIILFSTV

-409 ASRYNEIQIKKKY
+409 ASRYNETTIKKKY
-422 KSEDISLGKLARR
+422 KSENISLSKLARR

-472 GISDVIA
+472 GISDVIV

-494 SGSEDSIKDNFIDEI
+494 LGSEEGIDRKFIDEI
-509 ENQKGFKAG
+509 ENYKGFKEG
-518 GALYYYGYEYDYQD
+518 GALYYYGYEYSYPD
-532 IKIEDNKVAPIL
+532 IKIEDHKVAPIL

-559 GEFDKDKWQTGN
+559 GDFDKEKWQRGD
-571 YIIIGEYGDK
+571 YVIIGEYGDK
-581 KSAFKAGDKIKINV
+581 KSAFKTGDKIKINV

-610 NFSIGLRYFPVIK
+610 NFSNGLRYFTVIK
-623 EDVND
+623 EDIND
-628 ESSPTLGLEY
+628 ESSPTLSLEY
-638 IYMNPNEYKELT
+638 IYMNPNLYKDLT
-650 GDQSIMSYG
+650 GDKSIMSYG

-674 KSFENNPDFSYDS
+674 RSFENEPDFSYDS
-687 RDLQIKSFKDFK
+687 RDLQIKSIMNFK
-699 NLIEFV
+699 NLIEFA

-719 NFINIIATEIL
+719 NFINVIATEIL

-743 MTKRNIKKYLIKK
+743 MTKKNIKKYLVKK
-756 NLIYSISSLVFSFIV
+756 NLIYSFCGLVFSFIIT
-771 MLLVDKF
+771 LLVDKY
-778 ILIDFMAETKWTSYK
+778 ILMDFMEETKWTSYK
-793 FVIMPLILV
+793 FVIMPLIFV

-812 FTGGFYEKHSQN
+812 FTSRFYEKHSQN
-824 SLVDRIRSL
+824 SLVDRIKSL

>member
-1 MEGWWEIM
+1 M

-15 YIRSLAKNILNAN
+15 YIVRLSKSILNAN

-53 LGLGKSMETQTMKT
+53 LGLGKSTETQTMKT
-67 IGTISHGSFKD
+67 IGTISHGSFKELSDKD
-78 ISDEDVEI
+78 INI
-86 LTHDKDIKD
+86 LSKDKDIKE
-95 FSVREKVGILDDEKV
+95 FSIREKVGILDDEKIS
-110 MAELSYMDK
+110 AELSYMDK

-133 FPEKENEVFLD
+133 FPEKENEVFIDLA
-144 ISTAKKLGYK
+144 TAKKLGYK
-154 GEIGEEIEVPFKIE
+154 SEIGEVIEVPFNIE
-168 KAYTGEVIEKK
+168 KPYTGEIIEKK

-196 VGVGQIYLSKAYVD
+196 VGVGQIYLSKAYID
-210 KLSIPKNNS
+210 KLSLPENNK
-219 DLEVMLNNSF
+219 DLEVMLKNSF
-229 KIGDKLLKIAE
+229 MIRDKLLKIAE
-240 RNGYKVADNPGN
+240 RNGYKVVEDPGN

-264 AYLLSGDSS
+264 AYLFSGDSS

-289 IVAGYLIINN
+289 MIAGFLIINN
-299 IFKISVNEDIKLLG
+299 IFKISVNEDINLIG
-313 LLKTIGMTKPQI
+313 LLKTIGMTKVQV
-325 KKLVHLESLAV
+325 KKLVHLESFIV
-336 ALPAIIVGDIVGISI
+336 SIPSIIIGNAIGISI

-359 FANNEMLTDVKLS
+359 FSTNVMLANINLS
-372 IIVIILIILFSTA
+372 LALILLVILFSTI

-394 VMRPA
+394 VMSPA
-399 RYAAKVSPID
+399 KYAAKISPID
-409 ASRYNEIQIKKKY
+409 ASKYNETQVKKKY
-422 KSEDISLGKLARR
+422 KSNSISLGKLAKR

-472 GISDVIA
+472 GISDVIV
-479 TDYNIASPKYFRYMY
+479 TDYNIASPQYFRYMY
-494 SGSEDSIKDNFIDEI
+494 LDSEYGIDKKFIDEI
-509 ENQKGFKAG
+509 ENHKGYKSG
-518 GALYYYGYEYDYQD
+518 GALYSSGYEHTYPE
-532 IKIEDNKVAPIL
+532 IKIEDNKVAPL
-544 LGIDDYLINKQKFID
+544 LFGMDDYLINKQKFID
-559 GEFDKDKWQTGN
+559 GDFDKEKWQTGN
-571 YIIIGEYGDK
+571 YIIIGEHGDK
-581 KSAFKAGDKIKINV
+581 KSAFKTGDKIKINV
-595 KNKIKEVQV
+595 KNKVKEVQV
-604 MGKVEY
+604 MGKIDY
-610 NFSIGLRYFPVIK
+610 NFSNGLRYFLVVK
-623 EDVND
+623 EDIND

-638 IYMNPNEYKELT
+638 IYMNPNEYKKLT
-650 GDQSIMSYG
+650 GDNSIMSYG

-674 KSFENNPDFSYDS
+674 KSFENEPGFSYDS
-687 RDLQIKSFKDFK
+687 RELQIKSFKDFK

-719 NFINIIATEIL
+719 NFINVIATEIL

-743 MTKRNIKKYLIKK
+743 MTKKNIKKYLVKK
-756 NLIYSISSLVFSFIV
+756 NLIYSLCGLVFSFII
-771 MLLVDKF
+771 MLLVDKY
-778 ILIDFMAETKWTSYK
+778 ILIDFMEQTKWTSYK

-812 FTGGFYEKHSQN
+812 FTGRFYEKHSQN

>member
-1 MEGWWEIM
+1 MEGWRGIM

-44 LFTSLFSVA
+44 LFTSLFSVV

-67 IGTISHGSFKD
+67 IGTISHGSFKELSDKD
-78 ISDEDVEI
+78 ISI
-86 LTHDKDIKD
+86 LSKDKDIKE
-95 FSVREKVGILDDEKV
+95 FSIREKVGILDDEKIS
-110 MAELSYMDK
+110 AELSYIDNN
-119 KGFEWSLI
+119 GFEWSLI
-127 EKVKGK
+127 EKIKGK
-133 FPEKENEVFLD
+133 FPEKENQVFID
-144 ISTAKKLGYK
+144 IATAKKLAYK

-168 KAYTGEVIEKK
+168 KPYTGEIIKK
-179 SDKFIISGTFQ
+179 RSEKFIISGTFQ

-210 KLSIPKNNS
+210 KLSLPENNK
-219 DLEVMLNNSF
+219 DVELMLKNSF
-229 KIGDKLLKIAE
+229 MIRDKLIKIAE
-240 RNGYKVADNPGN
+240 RNGYKVVDDPGN

-282 LAFLILV
+282 LSFLILV
-289 IVAGYLIINN
+289 MVAGYLIINN

-325 KKLVHLESLAV
+325 KRLIHFESLAV
-336 ALPAIIVGDIVGISI
+336 ALPSIIVGDLVGISI

-372 IIVIILIILFSTA
+372 LTVMVLIILFSTA

-409 ASRYNEIQIKKKY
+409 ASRYNEIQIKNKY
-422 KSEDISLGKLARR
+422 KSEVVSLGKLARR

-472 GISDVIA
+472 GISDAIT
-479 TDYNIASPKYFRYMY
+479 TDYNIANPKYFRYMY
-494 SGSEDSIKDNFIDEI
+494 LGSEEGIDKKFIDEI
-509 ENQKGFKAG
+509 ENYKGFKSG
-518 GALYYYGYEYDYQD
+518 GALYYYGYEYDYPD

-571 YIIIGEYGDK
+571 YIIIGEYGNK

-595 KNKIKEVQV
+595 KNKVKEVQV

-610 NFSIGLRYFPVIK
+610 NFSNGLRYFPVIK
-623 EDVND
+623 EDIND
-628 ESSPTLGLEY
+628 EFSPTLSLEY
-638 IYMNPNEYKELT
+638 IYMNTNEYKELT

-659 FDVEDSEKENFDKLL
+659 FNVEDSEKENFDKLL
-674 KSFENNPDFSYDS
+674 KSFENEPGFSYDS
-687 RDLQIKSFKDFK
+687 RDLQIKSTMEFK
-699 NLIEFV
+699 NLIEFA

-719 NFINIIATEIL
+719 NFINVIATEIL

-743 MTKRNIKKYLIKK
+743 MTKKNIKKYLVKK
-756 NLIYSISSLVFSFIV
+756 NLIYSLCGLVFSFII

-778 ILIDFMAETKWTSYK
+778 ILMDFIEQTQWTSYK
-793 FVIMPLILV
+793 FVITPLILV
-802 NFVNIIIGII
+802 NLVNIIIGII
-812 FTGGFYEKHSQN
+812 FTGRFYEKHSQN

-833 E
+833 

>member
-1 MEGWWEIM
+1 MN
-9 KVKNKA
+9 VNNKA
-15 YIRSLAKNILNAN
+15 YIRRLAKSILNAN

-67 IGTISHGSFKD
+67 IGTISHGSFKEL
-78 ISDEDVEI
+78 SDEDISI
-86 LTHDKDIKD
+86 LSKDKDIKE
-95 FSVREKVGILDDEKV
+95 FSIIEKVGILDDEKV
-110 MAELSYMDK
+110 TAELSYMDK
-119 KGFEWSLI
+119 NGFEWSLI

-133 FPEKENEVFLD
+133 FPEKENDVFLD
-144 ISTAKKLGYK
+144 LATAKKLGYK
-154 GEIGEEIEVPFKIE
+154 GEIGEEIEVPFTIE
-168 KAYTGEVIEKK
+168 KPYTGEIIKKK

-210 KLSIPKNNS
+210 KLSLPENNK
-219 DLEVMLNNSF
+219 DMEVMLKNSF
-229 KIGDKLLKIAE
+229 MIRDKLVEIAE

-273 FDFKTFLPF
+273 FDFNTFLPY

-289 IVAGYLIINN
+289 MVAGYLIINN

-325 KKLVHLESLAV
+325 KKLVHLESLAA
-336 ALPAIIVGDIVGISI
+336 ALPSIIIGDTVGISI
-351 GKIILNKI
+351 GRVILNKI
-359 FANNEMLTDVKLS
+359 FANNEMLAAIKLS
-372 IIVIILIILFSTA
+372 LTVIILIILFSTV

-409 ASRYNEIQIKKKY
+409 ASRYNETQIKNKY
-422 KSEDISLGKLARR
+422 KSDTISLGKLARR
-435 QVFSNKFRFISIV
+435 QVFSNKFRFASIV

-459 SVLTYTGNIDLEK
+459 SVLTFTGNIDLEK
-472 GISDVIA
+472 GVSDVIA

-494 SGSEDSIKDNFIDEI
+494 SGSEDGINERLIDEI
-509 ENQKGFKAG
+509 ENHNGYKGG
-518 GALYYYGYEYDYQD
+518 GALYSYGYEYSYPDF
-532 IKIEDNKVAPIL
+532 KIEDKKAAPIL
-544 LGIDDYLINKQKFID
+544 FGMDEFLIDKQKITD
-559 GEFDKDKWQTGN
+559 GDFDKDKWQTGN
-571 YIIIGEYGDK
+571 YVMIGEYGDK
-581 KSAFKAGDKIKINV
+581 KTAFKTGDKIKINV
-595 KNKIKEVQV
+595 KNKVKEVQV

-610 NFSIGLRYFPVIK
+610 NFSNGLRYFPVVK
-623 EDVND
+623 ENPF
-628 ESSPTLGLEY
+628 EERSPELNLEY
-638 IYMNPNEYKELT
+638 IYLNPELYEDLL
-650 GDQSIMSYG
+650 GDKSIMSYG

-674 KSFENNPDFSYDS
+674 KSFENEPDFAYDS
-687 RDLQIKSFKDFK
+687 RDLQIKSIMNYK
-699 NLIEFV
+699 NLIEFA

-719 NFINIIATEIL
+719 NFINVIATEVL

-743 MTKRNIKKYLIKK
+743 MTKKNIKKYLVKK
-756 NLIYSISSLVFSFIV
+756 NLIYSLCGLVFSFII
-771 MLLVDKF
+771 MLLVDKY
-778 ILIDFMAETKWTSYK
+778 ILIDFMEQTKWTSFR
-793 FVIMPLILV
+793 FVIRPLILV
-802 NFVNIIIGII
+802 NLANLIIGIL
-812 FTGGFYEKHSQN
+812 FTCKFYEKHSQN
-824 SLVDRIRSL
+824 SLVGRIKSL

>member
-1 MEGWWEIM
+1 M

-15 YIRSLAKNILNAN
+15 YIRRLAKNILNAN

-67 IGTISHGSFKD
+67 VGTISHGSFKELSDKD
-78 ISDEDVEI
+78 INI
-86 LTHDKDIKD
+86 LSKDKDIKR
-95 FSVREKVGILDDEKV
+95 FSIIEKVGILDDEKV

-119 KGFEWSLI
+119 KGFGWSLI

-133 FPEKENEVFLD
+133 FPEKENDVFID
-144 ISTAKKLGYK
+144 IATAKKLGYK
-154 GEIGEEIEVPFKIE
+154 GEIGEEIEVPFTIE
-168 KAYTGEVIEKK
+168 KPYTGEIIEKK

-210 KLSIPKNNS
+210 KLSLPENNK
-219 DLEVMLNNSF
+219 DLEVMLKNSF
-229 KIGDKLLKIAE
+229 MIRDNLLKIAE
-240 RNGYKVADNPGN
+240 RNSYKVVDNPGN

-264 AYLLSGDSS
+264 AYLLSGDNS
-273 FDFKTFLPF
+273 FDFNTFLPF

-325 KKLVHLESLAV
+325 KRLVHLESLAV
-336 ALPAIIVGDIVGISI
+336 ALPSIIVGDIVGISI

-372 IIVIILIILFSTA
+372 LTIIILIILFSTA

-409 ASRYNEIQIKKKY
+409 ASKYNETTIKKKY
-422 KSEDISLGKLARR
+422 KSDDISLGKLARR

-459 SVLTYTGNIDLEK
+459 SVLTYTSNIDLEK

-494 SGSEDSIKDNFIDEI
+494 SGSEDGIKDNFIDEI

-518 GALYYYGYEYDYQD
+518 GALYSYGYEYSFPS
-532 IKIEDNKVAPIL
+532 IKIEDYKVAPIL
-544 LGIDDYLINKQKFID
+544 FGMDEFLINKQKFID

-571 YIIIGEYGDK
+571 YVIIGEKIRNDSDYK
-581 KSAFKAGDKIKINV
+581 TGDKIKINV
-595 KNKIKEVQV
+595 KNRVKEVQV

-610 NFSIGLRYFPVIK
+610 NFSNGLRYFPVIK
-623 EDVND
+623 EDIKD
-628 ESSPTLGLEY
+628 ESSPILGLEY
-638 IYMNPNEYKELT
+638 IYMKPNEYKELT
-650 GDQSIMSYG
+650 GDKSIMFYG

-674 KSFENNPDFSYDS
+674 KTFENEPDFSYDS
-687 RDLQIKSFKDFK
+687 RDLQIKFFKDFK

-719 NFINIIATEIL
+719 NFINVIATEIL

-743 MTKRNIKKYLIKK
+743 MTKKNIKKYLVKK
-756 NLIYSISSLVFSFIV
+756 NLIYSLCGLVFSFLI

-778 ILIDFMAETKWTSYK
+778 ILMDFMEQTKWTSYK

-802 NFVNIIIGII
+802 NLVNIIIGII
-812 FTGGFYEKHSQN
+812 FTGRFYEKHSQN
-824 SLVDRIRSL
+824 SLVDRIKSL